1 MFHSH
6 PIAFAASI
14 AMSVGV
20 QSMLVLSMY
29 LIARG
34 LYTDP
39 PTLAEHFVIVPI
51 AMLASALPITPA
63 GLGLLE
69 AAMEWLY
76 KVIPAV
82 PTEASGTL
90 IALVFEIVKVVM
102 AVLGTIFYWTASKDV
117 RESIEIAEE
126 EAAHSEE
133 HECDEPIVAGRS
145 A

>member
-1 MFHSH
+1 M
-6 PIAFAASI
+6 I
-14 AMSVGV
+14 
-20 QSMLVLSMY
+20 SMY

-63 GLGLLE
+63 GIGLLE
-69 AAMEWLY
+69 ASMDKMY
-76 KVIPAV
+76 DIIPAV

-90 IALVFEIVKVVM
+90 VALVFEIVKVVM
-102 AVLGTIFYWTASKDV
+102 AVLGTIFYWTASKEV

-126 EAAHSEE
+126 EAAHPE
-133 HECDEPIVAGRS
+133 DAIVAS
-145 A
+145 NAL